1 MIPSEQMKE
10 FLIQNFPEIE
20 KQLNKNEQQNKIYYC
35 MSCFAAFTQ
44 LHIQYGNFA
53 MVKKC
58 FELANH
64 LMING
69 DDSVKKSIVDHYL
82 QQLNLEGI
90 AHKQLIGY
98 LPNKLKSCYRTISK
112 TKTAA

>member
-1 MIPSEQMKE
+1 MIPSEQTEE

-20 KQLNKNEQQNKIYYC
+20 KQLSKNEKQNRIFYS
-35 MSCFAAFTQ
+35 MSCFAAYTQ
-44 LHIQYGNFA
+44 LHIQYGNFDL
-53 MVKKC
+53 VKKC

-64 LMING
+64 LMLNG
-69 DDSVKKSIVDHYL
+69 DEEVKKAIEGYYL

-98 LPNKLKSCYRTISK
+98 LPNKLKNCYRNIA
-112 TKTAA
+112 KTAA